1 MLWYSMENPS
11 SRAFF
16 QKRIGPI
23 FLKEEIEKQ
32 IKILQMK
39 RKWNVKKYVPFTFHL
54 YCVILCLVFRISIF
68 LCDNTS

>member
-39 RKWNVKKYVPFTFHL
+39 RKWNLAVVH
-54 YCVILCLVFRISIF
+54 CVSRGISISMEKPNNSV
-68 LCDNTS
+68 L

>member
-39 RKWNVKKYVPFTFHL
+39 RKWNVKNTFHL
-54 YCVILCLVFRISIF
+54 RFICIALYYV
-68 LCDNTS
+68 